1 MKIKF
6 NRFAILPVMCPRC
19 HRYIWLDRCNED
31 SDDEVGNCTR
41 FTPSKKYSEIYDALH
56 LEIEQLSE
64 QIMQPIKKEV
74 ENE

>member
-1 MKIKF
+1 MNDKDRLKQCF
-6 NRFAILPVMCPRC
+6 TCEL
-19 HRYIWLDRCNED
+19 LDRCNED
-31 SDDEVGNCTR
+31 SDDEVGSCTR